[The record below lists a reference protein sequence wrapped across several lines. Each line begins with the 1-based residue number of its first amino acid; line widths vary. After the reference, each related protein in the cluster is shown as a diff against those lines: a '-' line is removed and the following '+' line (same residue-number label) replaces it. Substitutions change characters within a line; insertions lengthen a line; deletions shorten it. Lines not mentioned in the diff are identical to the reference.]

1 MSTTTRKAREAE
13 KRKASNQKF
22 LKELA
27 GESPAEVTYDDPSS
41 KVKKITSLK
50 EIPAEALLQLSSNS
64 DENTLL
70 MMIYYAAKK
79 GKISNRFRLNSHS
92 KAPKNITGRNSWLLK
107 ILHSDLLKKLKEHS
121 LGRWLLQDFT
131 DADERTNGRMNTDCL
146 KPSTASGAAQH
157 WATTASAALLVV
169 VALRLLQLVGCCC

>member
-64 DENTLL
+64 DENKLL

-79 GKISNRFRLNSHS
+79 GKISNRFRLNIVIPKHPRTLQEGIHGSS
-92 KAPKNITGRNSWLLK
+92 KSC
-107 ILHSDLLKKLKEHS
+107 ILIS
-121 LGRWLLQDFT
+121 
-131 DADERTNGRMNTDCL
+131 
-146 KPSTASGAAQH
+146 
-157 WATTASAALLVV
+157 
-169 VALRLLQLVGCCC
+169 